1 MKKTTKA
8 ISLLLSALCVC
19 TGLTACNR
27 GNGGNGGGGGAVID
41 DAKTINIKCRKAGF
55 GTDWLYE
62 LKGKFEEAYTAEG
75 YKVNIL
81 TPGNSIKDDVLI
93 KELALGYNATKVD
106 LYISSGATPDKVGQ
120 NGDYGVLVEDLSELV
135 YNQTAISYS
144 GAEESKK
151 VSEKL
156 SADVLPYMTDS
167 YGKVYAYNWAQ
178 TSGGLVVNTRKLA
191 SYGLSVPKT
200 TNEMFQCFE
209 EIYCGNSKMPGSMET
224 STYPITY
231 VPGTAGGSGYALCF
245 TYAMVAQY
253 DIDFFNQYWS
263 YQKTDENGAAVNM
276 TDEECFALY
285 NHPAL
290 AEMLAVA
297 YRTFDMNLAAPGST
311 SQTVDQA
318 QAKIM
323 GDVDD
328 AVFMF
333 NGDWMLNEVKLNYP
347 DELNDIDFC
356 NYPVVSA
363 VGTKLFGAN
372 TAYNKS
378 EAECDALLSYI
389 IGLVDENKSIEEIV
403 ASVAANK
410 GVTITEAD
418 AQEVARARGV
428 SYSRGVE
435 HVAYV
440 TKDTTKKDIVSLFLR
455 MMSSDDFG
463 KTFNNVANGTSPYF
477 AQENTT
483 SKYDFVKNA
492 SKIPTNRYFSL
503 ISLSTGARGYRKL
516 LNRNSAFITDGGNL
530 PSYISEKS
538 RVSIYTEDGNK
549 KADANASVYAAAAQT
564 FLTNELNDV
573 KKNWQNYKES
583 AGL

>member
-19 TGLTACNR
+19 TGLTACNL
-27 GNGGNGGGGGAVID
+27 GGAGGGAGGGVVKD

-81 TPGNSIKDDVLI
+81 TPDNSIKDDVLI

-224 STYPITY
+224 STYPIT
-231 VPGTAGGSGYALCF
+231 
-245 TYAMVAQY
+245 
-253 DIDFFNQYWS
+253 
-263 YQKTDENGAAVNM
+263 
-276 TDEECFALY
+276 
-285 NHPAL
+285 
-290 AEMLAVA
+290 
-297 YRTFDMNLAAPGST
+297 
-311 SQTVDQA
+311 
-318 QAKIM
+318 
-323 GDVDD
+323 
-328 AVFMF
+328 
-333 NGDWMLNEVKLNYP
+333 
-347 DELNDIDFC
+347 
-356 NYPVVSA
+356 
-363 VGTKLFGAN
+363 
-372 TAYNKS
+372 
-378 EAECDALLSYI
+378 
-389 IGLVDENKSIEEIV
+389 
-403 ASVAANK
+403 
-410 GVTITEAD
+410 
-418 AQEVARARGV
+418 
-428 SYSRGVE
+428 
-435 HVAYV
+435 
-440 TKDTTKKDIVSLFLR
+440 
-455 MMSSDDFG
+455 
-463 KTFNNVANGTSPYF
+463 
-477 AQENTT
+477 
-483 SKYDFVKNA
+483 
-492 SKIPTNRYFSL
+492 
-503 ISLSTGARGYRKL
+503 
-516 LNRNSAFITDGGNL
+516 
-530 PSYISEKS
+530 
-538 RVSIYTEDGNK
+538 
-549 KADANASVYAAAAQT
+549 
-564 FLTNELNDV
+564 
-573 KKNWQNYKES
+573 
-583 AGL
+583 

>member
-19 TGLTACNR
+19 TGLTAC
-27 GNGGNGGGGGAVID
+27 GGGKGNGGGGAVKD

-62 LKGKFEEAYTAEG
+62 LKGKFEAAYAAEG

-81 TPGNSIKDDVLI
+81 TPDNSIKDDVLI

-106 LYISSGATPDKVGQ
+106 LYISSGATPDKVGEK
-120 NGDYGVLVEDLSELV
+120 GDYGVLVEDLNEVV
-135 YNQTAISYS
+135 YNQKAIGYD
-144 GAEESKK
+144 GVEEEKTVAEKI
-151 VSEKL
+151 
-156 SADVLPYMTDS
+156 SADVIPYMTDS

-191 SYGLSVPKT
+191 NYDLEMPKT
-200 TNEMFQCFE
+200 TNEMFDCFE
-209 EIYCGNSKMPGSMET
+209 KIYCGYNGIPGSMET

-263 YQKTDENGAAVNM
+263 YQKTNENGELVNM

-285 NHPAL
+285 SNPAL

-297 YRTFDMNLAAPGST
+297 YRTFDINLAAPGST

-347 DELNDIDFC
+347 DELHDIDFC

-372 TAYNKS
+372 TAYGFDDAK
-378 EAECDALLSYI
+378 CDELLSYI
-389 IGLVDENKSIEEIV
+389 IGLVDANKSIEEII
-403 ASVAANK
+403 ADVAANK
-410 GVTITEAD
+410 SVTITEAE
-418 AQEVARARGV
+418 AKEVARARGV

-440 TKDTTKKDIVSLFLR
+440 TKGTTKMDIVSLFLR

-463 KTFNNVANGTSPYF
+463 TTFNRVANGTSPYF

-483 SKYDFVKNA
+483 SEYKFVRNA
-492 SKIPTNRYFSL
+492 SKIPTNNYFSL
-503 ISLSTGARGYRKL
+503 ISLSTGARGYRKA

-530 PSYISEKS
+530 PSYVSEKS
-538 RVSIYTEDGNK
+538 RTSIYTEDGKK
-549 KADANASVYAAAAQT
+549 KADANESVYATAAQT
-564 FLTNELNDV
+564 FLTNELNDL
-573 KKNWQNYKES
+573 KKNWQNYKDS
-583 AGL
+583 AGIK